1 MAHSEQPFILT
12 LTLDE
17 ALANTLNQ
25 LRETHFPK
33 ERNYLNA
40 HVTLF
45 HALPSEHET
54 DLRRDLAI
62 LCSATPTFEVVLPEL
77 EHWGKGVFAVL
88 EAPPL
93 LTLRTALAGRW
104 QNDLTPQDRQGY
116 RPHVTLQNKVP
127 KDKALGLYEILSPT
141 WHPLTGTALGLTL
154 WRYAGG
160 PWIFAGSFKF
170 AK

>member
-1 MAHSEQPFILT
+1 MTHSEQPFILT

-17 ALANTLNQ
+17 TLARTLNQ
-25 LRETHFPK
+25 LREAHFPK
-33 ERNYLNA
+33 ERNFLAA

-45 HALPSEHET
+45 HALPNEREAG
-54 DLRRDLAI
+54 LRRDLANI
-62 LCSATPTFEVVLPEL
+62 CAVTPTFRVVLPEL
-77 EHWGKGVFAVL
+77 KHWGKGVFAPL

-93 LTLRTALAGRW
+93 LTLRAALAGRW
-104 QNDLTPQDRQGY
+104 QNDLTPQDRQSY

-127 KDKALGLYEILSPT
+127 KDEARALFETLSPT

-160 PWIFAGSFKF
+160 PWRFTGSFEF